1 MMRKKEYFNDMFIVE
16 GSKGK
21 YIFFTKDMN
30 HPHPGVFLFADD
42 FEDHSP
48 HIVYLEN
55 SESVSESVKKILNN
69 PRVKDC
75 LIDCFLGVSVIQNPN
90 AREEMVY
97 DIIANLKCMPECNK
111 LLSFF

>member
-1 MMRKKEYFNDMFIVE
+1 MMRKKEYFNDRFIVG

-42 FEDHSP
+42 FEDYSP

-55 SESVSESVKKILNN
+55 SESVSESVKNILKN
-69 PRVKDC
+69 PLVNDC
-75 LIDCFLGVSVIQNPN
+75 LINCFLGVSVIQNPN

-97 DIIANLKCMPECNK
+97 DIIASLGYMAECNK
-111 LLSFF
+111 LISYF